1 MRSKL
6 AVAGLV
12 VLVITAPLPADAQQ
26 AGKVARVG
34 WLTLA
39 APTDPMVQAQQGI
52 FLRGL
57 RDLGWV
63 EGRNMMIEA
72 RYTSGRQ
79 DLLPEVA
86 GELVRAGVDVIVA
99 LSPLAVAA
107 ARKASSTVPIVGVSM
122 GDPVRAG
129 WATSLAHPG
138 GNVTGLANLRTALTG
153 KWLELLK
160 EMIPQI
166 ARVAVLANPT
176 NLDRDDYVREVA
188 VATRSWRAEVR
199 FFNAEEHRDLE
210 TAFAEVSK
218 WRPGGL
224 LIIPDAMFWAY
235 RTEIVNFAARSRL
248 PAVYWS
254 TEYAEV
260 GGLVSYAPNLDDMNR
275 RASMFVDK
283 ILRGAKPA
291 DLPIEQPTRFEL
303 VISLKTAKALG
314 LTIPPSLLQR
324 ADEVIQ

>member
-1 MRSKL
+1 MRSRL

-12 VLVITAPLPADAQQ
+12 VLVVTAPLPADAQQ

-34 WLTLA
+34 WLTLGS
-39 APTDPMVQAQQGI
+39 PTDPVVRTQHEI
-52 FLRGL
+52 FLRGM
-57 RDLGWV
+57 RDFGWV

-79 DLLPEVA
+79 DLLPEA

-107 ARKASSTVPIVGVSM
+107 ARKATSTVPIVGVSM
-122 GDPVRAG
+122 GDPVRVG
-129 WATSLAHPG
+129 WATSLARPG

-176 NLDRDDYVREVA
+176 NLDRDDYMREVA

-199 FFNAEEHRDLE
+199 FFNAEQHRDLE
-210 TAFAEVSK
+210 TVFAEVSK

-224 LIIPDAMFWAY
+224 LVIPDATMFWAY
-235 RTEIVNFAARSRL
+235 RDRDREL
-248 PAVYWS
+248 CGKEPA
-254 TEYAEV
+254 T
-260 GGLVSYAPNLDDMNR
+260 GGLLEHRVR
-275 RASMFVDK
+275 RGWRPCE
-283 ILRGAKPA
+283 LRA
-291 DLPIEQPTRFEL
+291 EL
-303 VISLKTAKALG
+303 G
-314 LTIPPSLLQR
+314 
-324 ADEVIQ
+324 